1 MGIID
6 LAFKAYM
13 LALGLRLFMPHVTN
27 FTDNTLMRGVFNFTE
42 PFLAILRQIVPRG
55 KQGFDWS
62 PLIGIMLVIVV
73 RGLLLSTAAGMPASM
88 GIISSAVEIEDFVV
102 TLLSV
107 VFLGVFL
114 ISIGT
119 PFGFSQIG
127 HVMVNMT
134 DPILF
139 PLRRLIGRA
148 PNGADVAAIIA
159 ILLLGAVH
167 GLVLYQLNAAFG
179 GNEPA
184 GDITA
189 YLGSGVGSVLISLLN
204 TLYWIMLIRVIL
216 TWFAPDPNTPIFQL
230 LIIYTDPILDPI
242 RRVMP
247 STYGIDFSPLIAI
260 LIIGF
265 VSRSVEQ
272 FLL

>member
-27 FTDNTLMRGVFNFTE
+27 FTDNPLMRGVFNATE

-62 PLIGIMLVIVV
+62 PVIGIMLVIVV

-88 GIISSAVEIEDFVV
+88 GIIRSAVEIEDFIVK
-102 TLLSV
+102 LLSV
-107 VFLGVFL
+107 VFLGVFF

-127 HVMVNMT
+127 HVMVTMT

-139 PLRRLIGRA
+139 PLRRLLGRA

-167 GLVLYQLNAAFG
+167 GFVLYNLEAAFG
-179 GNEPA
+179 GN
-184 GDITA
+184 GQSGGLTT
-189 YLGSGVGSVLISLLN
+189 YLGSGMALVLISLLN
-204 TLYWIMLIRVIL
+204 ALYWIMLIRVIL
-216 TWFAPDPNTPIFQL
+216 SWFAPDPTTPIFQL

-260 LIIGF
+260 LVIGF
-265 VSRSVEQ
+265 VSSSVERF
-272 FLL
+272 FL